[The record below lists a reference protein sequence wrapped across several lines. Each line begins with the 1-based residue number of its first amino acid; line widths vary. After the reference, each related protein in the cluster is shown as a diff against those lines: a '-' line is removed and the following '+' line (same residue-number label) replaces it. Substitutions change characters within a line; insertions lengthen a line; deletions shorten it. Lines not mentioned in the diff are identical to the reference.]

1 MTKAADAFRTISE
14 VAEALDT
21 PAHVLRFWESK
32 FSQVKP
38 VKLAGGRRYY
48 RPSDL
53 ALLAGIKVLLH
64 ERGLSIRGVQKILRE
79 DGVKH
84 VAAQANVRLGEAA
97 QAAPAPV
104 AAELPRKPVI
114 VRPAK
119 VSAPAEPATT
129 EPAKTAPVEPVA
141 VEPVAVEPDVAPE
154 PAAAAAAAEKL
165 AGIAP
170 MLFEALPEQPVAS
183 APRPAP
189 TPAAATITL
198 WSERLR
204 NLAAPADPAVLARL
218 NARAMVLRNRLAALA
233 RT

>member
-79 DGVKH
+79 DGIKH
-84 VAAQANVRLGEAA
+84 VAAQANVGLGEAA
-97 QAAPAPV
+97 QAAPARV
-104 AAELPRKPVI
+104 AAEPPRKPVI
-114 VRPAK
+114 VRPAEL
-119 VSAPAEPATT
+119 SAPAEPAKP
-129 EPAKTAPVEPVA
+129 EPAKTVPVEPVA
-141 VEPVAVEPDVAPE
+141 VEPVAAEPD
-154 PAAAAAAAEKL
+154 AAAAAAEKL

>member
-97 QAAPAPV
+97 QSAPAPV

-119 VSAPAEPATT
+119 VSAPAEPAKA
-129 EPAKTAPVEPVA
+129 EPAKTAPA
-141 VEPVAVEPDVAPE
+141 KPVAVEPDVAPE